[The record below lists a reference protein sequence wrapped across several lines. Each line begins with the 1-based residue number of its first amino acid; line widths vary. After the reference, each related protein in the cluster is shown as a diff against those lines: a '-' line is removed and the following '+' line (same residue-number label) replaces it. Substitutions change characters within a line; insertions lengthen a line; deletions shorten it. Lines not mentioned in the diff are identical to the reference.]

1 MNCHVML
8 EILNFIRI
16 STSLTLMRAL
26 PRWVFLKTVLLR
38 NQKKRVSWKIFERQN
53 FEKKHRDLWCSFYN
67 LKKGYDL
74 SWKQEMGNC
83 SPEISRFDEDRI
95 QIIYRLTFKVRLS
108 WLFGRIKISNLSNIK
123 IISKCRSTSRKS
135 ETKLTSEPSE
145 GIRKSFLFWWIF

>member
-1 MNCHVML
+1 MWCWKYWISFEFRPLWHWWEL
-8 EILNFIRI
+8 YPDGSFWRLCFYEIRKSGSVEKFSKGKILRK
-16 STSLTLMRAL
+16 STEIYDVHLI
-26 PRWVFLKTVLLR
+26 LK
-38 NQKKRVSWKIFERQN
+38 I
-53 FEKKHRDLWCSFYN
+53 
-67 LKKGYDL
+67 GYDL

-83 SPEISRFDEDRI
+83 SPEISRFNEDRI